1 MYSSLLTRKFLT
13 SVLHPSI
20 SFISYNA
27 LHPVFAWHRAWRNT
41 RAHLSGSAWCVTEDD
56 NRQASW
62 MLLHEL
68 SLINRAHNFPQKI
81 LAKLRIPAREIPWLI
96 PAKSSKFRGST
107 RPPIY
112 DWKKWESCSETSA
125 IEGWHCTML
134 SYQLS
139 NMKSLTNY
147 YITHYANDHTN
158 QLSFLKFRRQKAN
171 SAALRLM
178 H

>member
-1 MYSSLLTRKFLT
+1 MCHWRWQQT
-13 SVLHPSI
+13 SFSV
-20 SFISYNA
+20 
-27 LHPVFAWHRAWRNT
+27 
-41 RAHLSGSAWCVTEDD
+41 C
-56 NRQASW
+56 W

-96 PAKSSKFRGST
+96 AAKSSKFRSST

-112 DWKKWESCSETSA
+112 NWKKWESCSETSA

-139 NMKSLTNY
+139 NIKSRTNY
-147 YITHYANDHTN
+147 YITHYANDRTN

-171 SAALRLM
+171 SAARLKIPRPAENWALLISDTQKYY
-178 H
+178 